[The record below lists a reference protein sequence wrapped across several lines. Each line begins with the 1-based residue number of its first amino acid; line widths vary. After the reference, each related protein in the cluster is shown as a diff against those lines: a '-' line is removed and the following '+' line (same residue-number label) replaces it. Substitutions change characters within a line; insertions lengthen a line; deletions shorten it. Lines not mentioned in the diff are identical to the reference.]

1 MTRPPL
7 RLRWPA
13 SALDAEKPEI
23 HTEGEVAVLANTDA
37 IATIAVRNVE
47 AAKKFYEGTLG
58 LKPVPTEEAG
68 VQAYKSGKA
77 DVLVYESQYA
87 GTNKAT
93 AVTWAVDDVEGAVR
107 DLKAKG
113 IRFEHYDMP
122 GTTRKGDIHGAGKT
136 KAAWFK
142 DPDGNILAVVSQ

>member
-1 MTRPPL
+1 ML
-7 RLRWPA
+7 
-13 SALDAEKPEI
+13 
-23 HTEGEVAVLANTDA
+23 GNTDA
-37 IATIAVRNVE
+37 IATVAVRNVE
-47 AAKKFYEGTLG
+47 AARKFYEGTLG
-58 LKPVPTEEAG
+58 LKPTRSEEP
-68 VQAYKSGKA
+68 VVLSYKSGKA
-77 DVLVYESQYA
+77 SVLVYESQFA

-93 AVTWAVDDVEGAVR
+93 AVTWAVEDLEGAVR

-142 DPDGNILAVVSQ
+142 DPDGNILALVSQ